1 MTQEQVDRAITV
13 IENAERLGSHGLWT
27 GNWRPN
33 CVIAHL
39 MVDQGVTPEVYYER
53 KEGQTYLQK
62 APELA
67 EAFGL
72 SEDTAAVLCWTNDKT
87 PTNERK
93 AALISLFNSWRP
105 K

>member
-1 MTQEQVDRAITV
+1 MTNEQVDRAIAV
-13 IENAERLGSHGLWT
+13 IEGAKHLGSHGLWT
-27 GNWRPN
+27 GTWGPN
-33 CVIAHL
+33 CVLAHL

-53 KEGQTYLQK
+53 KEGETYLQK

-72 SEDTAAVLCWTNDKT
+72 SEDTTAVLYWTNDKT
-87 PTNERK
+87 PPQERK
-93 AALISLFNSWRP
+93 TVLISLFNSWRP